1 MSRAAIA
8 LCCLLAFVPT
18 VADAAIFDRDDR
30 MAATLNPVGIVT
42 GGEKVYYGSGFLIDR
57 CNVLTARHVAGN
69 VFIVVGRRLV
79 FRVGRSASRGTVV
92 AAGPFQDNLSPSR
105 SIGADWMLVRLDRCL
120 GRKLGFLRVMS
131 AVDAYAAERGA
142 GDAGFPRD
150 RPMLPG
156 PTVDAD
162 CRVLWVGGGRMAHD
176 CATIAGN
183 SGGPILAR
191 QGDGWVAIGIN
202 VAGDDRAQPR
212 KFDATAANFAVDIS
226 SILSEICVFLDG
238 GPTTPACIAQ
248 RKTKSPRLTSSVLA
262 TNIVLPNR

>member
-1 MSRAAIA
+1 MFRIA
-8 LCCLLAFVPT
+8 LALLALSSS
-18 VADAAIFDRDDR
+18 VAEAAIFDRDDR

-42 GGEKVYYGSGFLIDR
+42 GGENIYYGSGFLIDR

-69 VFIVVGRRLV
+69 VLIAVGRRLV
-79 FRVGRSASRGTVV
+79 FRAGQSASRGTVIV
-92 AAGPFQDNLSPSR
+92 AGPFQDNLSPSR

-150 RPMLPG
+150 RPMRPG
-156 PTVDAD
+156 PTVDAE

-202 VAGDDRAQPR
+202 VAGADRAQPR
-212 KFDATAANFAVDIS
+212 KFDIAETNFAVDIS
-226 SILSEICVFLDG
+226 SILSNICAFLDG
-238 GPTTPACIAQ
+238 SSKTPECLAL
-248 RKTKSPRLTSSVLA
+248 RKTKSIRLTSSVLA
-262 TNIVLPNR
+262 TNEVLPNR

>member
-30 MAATLNPVGIVT
+30 VAVTLKPVGIVT
-42 GGEKVYYGSGFLIDR
+42 GGENISYGAGFLIDR

-69 VFIVVGRRLV
+69 VLIAVGRRLM
-79 FRVGRSASRGTVV
+79 FRSGRSASPGTVV
-92 AAGPFQDNLSPSR
+92 AAGPFQDNLSPTR
-105 SIGADWMLVRLDRCL
+105 SIAADWLLIRLDRCL
-120 GRKLGFLRVMS
+120 GRKLGFLQVAS
-131 AVDAYAAERGA
+131 INDLFTTERGA

-150 RPMLPG
+150 RPIGSG

-191 QGDGWVAIGIN
+191 KSDNWIAIGIN
-202 VAGDDRAQPR
+202 VAGVDRAKPL
-212 KFDATAANFAVDIS
+212 KFDAAAPNFAVDIG
-226 SILSEICVFLDG
+226 SILSDICVFLDEDL
-238 GPTTPACIAQ
+238 
-248 RKTKSPRLTSSVLA
+248 TKSECMGARQANSRA
-262 TNIVLPNR
+262 

>member
-92 AAGPFQDNLSPSR
+92 AAGPFQDILSPSR

-131 AVDAYAAERGA
+131 ALDAYAAERGA

-202 VAGDDRAQPR
+202 VAGEDRAKPL
-212 KFDATAANFAVDIS
+212 KFDAAAPNFAVDIG
-226 SILSEICVFLDG
+226 SILSDICVFLDEDL
-238 GPTTPACIAQ
+238 
-248 RKTKSPRLTSSVLA
+248 TKSECMGARQANSRA
-262 TNIVLPNR
+262 

>member
-1 MSRAAIA
+1 MFRIA
-8 LCCLLAFVPT
+8 LALLALSSSVS
-18 VADAAIFDRDDR
+18 DAAIFDRDDR
-30 MAATLNPVGIVT
+30 IAATLNPVGIVT
-42 GGEKVYYGSGFLIDR
+42 GGEKVRYGSGFLIDR

-69 VFIVVGRRLV
+69 VLIAVGRRLV
-79 FRVGRSASRGTVV
+79 FRAGQAASPGTVV

-105 SIGADWMLVRLDRCL
+105 SIGADWMLIRLDRCL

-131 AVDAYAAERGA
+131 TVDAYATERGA

-150 RPMLPG
+150 RPMRSG
-156 PTVDAD
+156 PTVDAE

-202 VAGDDRAQPR
+202 VAGDDRALPL
-212 KFDATAANFAVDIS
+212 KFDAVGPNFAVDIS
-226 SILSEICVFLDG
+226 SILSNICAFLDG
-238 GPTTPACIAQ
+238 NSTTPECVAL
-248 RKTKSPRLTSSVLA
+248 RKTKSRRLTSSVLA
-262 TNIVLPNR
+262 TNEVLPNR

>member
-1 MSRAAIA
+1 MFRIGLAILA
-8 LCCLLAFVPT
+8 LSPS

-30 MAATLNPVGIVT
+30 VAVTLKSVGIVT
-42 GGEKVYYGSGFLIDR
+42 GGEHIYYGSGFLIDR

-69 VFIVVGRRLV
+69 VLVVVGRRLV
-79 FRVGRSASRGTVV
+79 FRAGQSASPGTVV
-92 AAGPFQDNLSPSR
+92 AAGPFQDNFSPSR

-120 GRKLGFLRVMS
+120 GRKLGFLRLAS
-131 AVDAYAAERGA
+131 TVDAYATERGAQA

-150 RPMLPG
+150 RPMRLG

-202 VAGDDRAQPR
+202 VAGEDRAQPR
-212 KFDATAANFAVDIS
+212 EFDAATPNLAVDID
-226 SILSEICVFLDG
+226 SILPNICAFLDG
-238 GPTTPACIAQ
+238 GPT
-248 RKTKSPRLTSSVLA
+248 KSDCTAARQANSPHLTSSVLA
-262 TNIVLPNR
+262 ANKVLPNR